1 MQHRWISR
9 AILSRLS
16 ALLIACVVSHDAMGL
31 VPWPAS
37 FDDVANLPVTIV
49 HARIETITTQP
60 ADQSCARTHTATI
73 LSNFKVPLRQFEQ
86 KLIFATRAGLER
98 GHSYII
104 MIRPGT
110 GFVLYG
116 APPAFTQPP
125 VEDDYM
131 KLLRC
136 NGVTGS
142 EVMGLVW
149 EVFDDRVEIDVPLP
163 VWPEA
168 VPLQKIAPRTFVASR
183 AVLFSYLESRM
194 RPAPAE

>member
-1 MQHRWISR
+1 MQHRWMPR
-9 AILSRLS
+9 AILLRLS
-16 ALLIACVVSHDAMGL
+16 ALLVTCVVSHDAMGL

-37 FDDVANLPVTIV
+37 FDDVVDLPLAVV
-49 HARIETITTQP
+49 HARIEAIATQP
-60 ADQSCARTHTATI
+60 ADRSCARTHTATI
-73 LSNFKVPLRQFEQ
+73 LTNFKVPLRQPDQ
-86 KLIFATRAGLER
+86 KLIFGTSAGLEP

-125 VEDDYM
+125 YEDDYM
-131 KLLRC
+131 KLVRC

-163 VWPEA
+163 DWPDA
-168 VPLQKIAPRTFVASR
+168 VPLQKIAPGTFVASR
-183 AVLFSYLESRM
+183 AALFSYLEARM
-194 RPAPAE
+194 RPAPAK

>member
-1 MQHRWISR
+1 MQHRWMPR
-9 AILSRLS
+9 AILLQLS
-16 ALLIACVVSHDAMGL
+16 TLLVTCVVSHDAMGL

-60 ADQSCARTHTATI
+60 ADRSCARTHTATI
-73 LSNFKVPLRQFEQ
+73 LSNFKVPLRQPEQ
-86 KLIFATRAGLER
+86 KLTFGTSAGLKA

-104 MIRPGT
+104 IIRPG
-110 GFVLYG
+110 FALYG
-116 APPAFTQPP
+116 APPAFTQPRL
-125 VEDDYM
+125 EDDYM

-149 EVFDDRVEIDVPLP
+149 EVFDDRVEIDVALP